1 MTWIAAKNHDIDFL
15 IASFSLR
22 SVDALLRMVLVVVL
36 VVVVVVVVVA
46 AAAVMLYPLVTQ
58 PSLQKLR
65 SFFSELQS

>member
-36 VVVVVVVVVA
+36 VVVVVVVVA
-46 AAAVMLYPLVTQ
+46 AAVVMLYPLVTQ

>member
-1 MTWIAAKNHDIDFL
+1 MTLIAAKNHDIDFL

-46 AAAVMLYPLVTQ
+46 AVVMLYPLVTQ

>member
-46 AAAVMLYPLVTQ
+46 AVVMLYPLVTQ